1 MATPRL
7 PTRVALAAVGSALVL
22 GLAACS
28 DDEGHMGAD
37 GSMMGGSRAA
47 STAPA
52 PAADHDRADVMFSMM
67 MVPHHLQAIEMSDL
81 APTRSTD
88 PELLALARQI
98 KAAQQ
103 PEVDTMTAWLAS
115 WGAEP
120 MMGHEQGAP
129 PWGDMAGMG
138 GMGGMMTA
146 DQLRELGALEGEAFD
161 RRWLEMM
168 VEHHEGAVDMA
179 EAVIA
184 AGSHAPTRALA
195 VAIIEAQ
202 QTEIAQMRAML
213 AG

>member
-1 MATPRL
+1 MATRRL
-7 PTRVALAAVGSALVL
+7 PPRVALAAAASTLVL

-28 DDEGHMGAD
+28 DGDGHMGSD
-37 GSMMGGSRAA
+37 GSMMGGSPAA

-52 PAADHDRADVMFSMM
+52 SAGDHDQADVMFSMM
-67 MVPHHLQAIEMSDL
+67 MVPHHLQAIEMADL
-81 APTRSTD
+81 VPTRSSD

-103 PEVDTMTAWLAS
+103 PEVDTMTTWLAS

-120 MMGHEQGAP
+120 MMGHEGSAP
-129 PWGDMAGMG
+129 GGGMGG

-146 DQLRELGALEGEAFD
+146 DQLRELGALEGTAFD

-168 VEHHEGAVDMA
+168 VEHHEGAVEMA
-179 EAVIA
+179 EDVIT
-184 AGSHAPTRALA
+184 AGRHAPSRALA

-202 QTEIAQMRAML
+202 QTEIAQMKAML